1 MSALHY
7 ASLHGHKDIV
17 KFLLERLPLSF
28 INQTDQVKYVSK

>member
-17 KFLLERLPLSF
+17 KYLIERLPLAF
-28 INQTDQVKYVSK
+28 INLTDHLK

>member
-17 KFLLERLPLSF
+17 KYLIERLPLSF
-28 INQTDQVKYVSK
+28 INLTDQLK